1 MWRHCERLGRSPW
14 RMDASE
20 CGLFAVISN
29 PADHG
34 AENVA
39 EGARERS
46 DFDGIPTQEPHV
58 LSHTIEGK
66 LSETITEGAR

>member
-1 MWRHCERLGRSPW
+1 
-14 RMDASE
+14 MDASE

-39 EGARERS
+39 EGARGRS
-46 DFDGIPTQEPHV
+46 DFDGFSTQETHV
-58 LSHTIEGK
+58 LSHTTEGK
-66 LSETITEGAR
+66 LSGTIIQGVCYRAWEESDSCGHAS